1 MQIKT
6 IAACSTILAGI
17 ASAGVAPTAAAVDVL
32 TLKDGRIFI
41 DNKLSQEEDFAV
53 VHYENGEVRVP
64 MHLVET
70 LIVEGAEW
78 LPSTDEEKE
87 HYAKGEVPYDGK
99 WITIAKR
106 DKALKKRLDAQIKA
120 VKDDLEHAAW
130 GKRGKHE
137 SSNFFWDYT
146 IPEHVKKGYVAR
158 CESYYQQFCK
168 DWKVKRDKTKGKMH
182 INFYNNAREFRK
194 ISGAPGGALAYFLLI
209 GNYDLNLFYDRVD
222 PELTETVL
230 YHELSH
236 YLQKLINEEFDYPH
250 WPGEGVAEYY
260 GGALWNTKA
269 KKLDIGLI
277 QAGRLAEVKN
287 DIALDK
293 YMPLRQTVLVAQ
305 YEDYSWGWTL
315 VHFFMN
321 TKHKKGFMK
330 YMKGLANDRKVKRT
344 LGGFN
349 LRRVTPETSLEYLQK
364 CLKLKTEED
373 VDKLEKEWHDYVDT
387 ELQLSGVR
395 GLEKAAVN
403 AFRRGKVIRAK
414 RLFGEALDAG
424 SQDPPTYLRYA
435 QLLAR
440 TDRSRAVELLRKAV
454 EFDPMTAQYRYQ
466 LGKLLKRTGDE
477 DEGETQIALAK
488 EINPDVDAN
497 EIDFTNFEEDDE

>member
-1 MQIKT
+1 MQI
-6 IAACSTILAGI
+6 STLTAGALLLTSTALGAPTGTDILA
-17 ASAGVAPTAAAVDVL
+17 
-32 TLKDGRIFI
+32 LKDGRII
-41 DNKLSQEEDFAV
+41 TDRTLTQEDGFAV

-70 LIVEGAEW
+70 LIVEGEEW
-78 LPSTDEEKE
+78 MPSTDEEKAK
-87 HYAKGEVPYDGK
+87 YAEGKVPYEGK
-99 WITIAKR
+99 WTTIAKR
-106 DKALKKRLDAQIKA
+106 NKAIAKRVKAQVKA
-120 VKDDLEHAAW
+120 VEADLAHATW
-130 GKRGKHE
+130 GKRGKDE
-137 SSNFFWDYT
+137 SANFMWDYT
-146 IPEHVKKGYVAR
+146 IPEHVKEGFLAR

-182 INFYNNAREFRK
+182 INFYNNANQFRK
-194 ISGAPGGALAYFLLI
+194 ISGAGRGALAYFLLI
-209 GNYDLNLFYDRVD
+209 GDYDLNLFYDRMD
-222 PELTETVL
+222 PELTEQVL

-277 QAGRLAEVKN
+277 QSGRLAAVKN
-287 DIALDK
+287 DISLDR
-293 YMPLRQTVLVAQ
+293 YMSLRQTVLVAQ
-305 YEDYSWGWTL
+305 FEDYSWGWTL

-321 TKHKKGFMK
+321 TKHKKGFIK
-330 YMKGLANDRKVKRT
+330 YMKGLANDKKVKRE
-344 LGGFN
+344 LGGFQ
-349 LRRVTPETSLEYLQK
+349 LRRVTPETSLEYLKK
-364 CLKLKTEED
+364 CLKLKTEKD

-403 AFRRGKVIRAK
+403 AFRRGKRIRAK

-440 TDRSRAVELLRKAV
+440 SDRSRSVELLRKAV

-466 LGKLLKRTGDE
+466 LGKMLKRTGDE
-477 DEGETQIALAK
+477 EEGKTQIAIAK

-497 EIDFTNFEEDDE
+497 EIDFTNFEEEGE